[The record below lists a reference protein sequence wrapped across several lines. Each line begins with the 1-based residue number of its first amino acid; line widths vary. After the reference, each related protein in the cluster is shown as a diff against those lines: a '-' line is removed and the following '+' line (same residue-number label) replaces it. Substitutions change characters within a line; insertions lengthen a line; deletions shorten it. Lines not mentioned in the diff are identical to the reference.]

1 MISSHVPELLMQTQV
16 LCHLRLTL
24 PPPERAHLISIHKEE
39 LVNNQR
45 EKHVQE
51 EDLVAPDDSLLLRLL
66 VKPPWPFVLNKLI
79 LEIVFFGHVR
89 YKLLV

>member
-1 MISSHVPELLMQTQV
+1 
-16 LCHLRLTL
+16 
-24 PPPERAHLISIHKEE
+24 
-39 LVNNQR
+39 
-45 EKHVQE
+45 
-51 EDLVAPDDSLLLRLL
+51 